1 MLRRTASTKRARG
14 VVPTTGGSRLAT
26 NKSEKIEIENVNHPG
41 HVTRV
46 DAEMY
51 KDMKGAFLEVLRKTS
66 PGLTEAEIRDR
77 VIAHLSQRLFPEGAK
92 AGWWTKAV
100 QLDLEAK
107 GIVAREKTRPLRW
120 RKV

>member
-1 MLRRTASTKRARG
+1 VT
-14 VVPTTGGSRLAT
+14 T

-41 HVTRV
+41 DVRLI
-46 DAEMY
+46 DAHMY
-51 KDMKGAFLEVLRKTS
+51 RAMKRAFLKVLPKRS
-66 PGLTEAEIRDR
+66 PGLTESEIRQN
-77 VIAHLSQRLFPEGAK
+77 VIAHLPEKLFPAGAK

-120 RKV
+120 RKA